1 MPVILSDRLKEKTGS
16 SYALEVTVNS
26 NSVRKFKKYNSNF
39 ISSETAD
46 TAPTIDFLTAVNYAM
61 ALNGT
66 DGAKIN
72 DISLGYYAN
81 GDSIN
86 ISWFVKIE
94 NTTYIVDALNGNIS
108 IK

>member
-1 MPVILSDRLKEKTGS
+1 MVLERLGHAFTNSEKLQKHT
-16 SYALEVTVNS
+16 
-26 NSVRKFKKYNSNF
+26 KFLYSKGGLYKKYNSNF

>member
-1 MPVILSDRLKEKTGS
+1 
-16 SYALEVTVNS
+16 
-26 NSVRKFKKYNSNF
+26 
-39 ISSETAD
+39 
-46 TAPTIDFLTAVNYAM
+46 M

-72 DISLGYYAN
+72 DISLGYYTN